1 MIKLPY
7 FKKSVSFAS
16 LFITI
21 IIYLQ
26 TVSINYLYAEDM
38 LSIKKFIGE
47 NDSIVVKD
55 NNWKTVL
62 SKNADK
68 MLIPASTLKILTSL
82 VALKYLGKNFRFKT
96 EFYMDKD
103 SNLKIKGYGD
113 PVLISENIEQIAEN
127 LNKKLKT
134 INDIVLDDSY
144 FDNDIKIPGL
154 FEKSTEPY
162 DAPVGALS
170 ANFNTINFRHKKDGL
185 YESAEPQ
192 TPLLPYM
199 LKRIE
204 NSSINEG
211 RITLSIE
218 NNETTMY
225 FGHLLRFFLGEKG
238 VKTFGDIKIGEINF
252 KEDKHIY
259 TYVSNFSLPEII
271 TKLMLYSNNFTANQL
286 LITSG
291 AALYGPPA
299 TLEKGI
305 RAALSY
311 ADKDL
316 GLKKIDMAEGSGLS
330 RKNRISA
337 NMLIRILQEFK
348 PYMNLMRHRKNEYF
362 KTGTLKDINTRAGYI
377 KSSKGEMYCY
387 VLLINSPDK
396 TAKIITDRLISELN

>member
-1 MIKLPY
+1 MINLPY

-16 LFITI
+16 LLITI
-21 IIYLQ
+21 IVYLQ
-26 TVSINYLYAEDM
+26 TVSINYLYAEDI
-38 LSIKKFIGE
+38 LSIKNFIGE

-55 NNWKTVL
+55 HNWKTVL

-82 VALKYLGKNFRFKT
+82 VALKYLGKNFRFRT

-113 PVLISENIEQIAEN
+113 PVLISENIKQIAEN

-154 FEKSTEPY
+154 YEKSTEPY

-170 ANFNTINFRHKKDGL
+170 ANFNTVYFRHIKDGL

-199 LKRIE
+199 LKRIK
-204 NSSINEG
+204 NSSINKG
-211 RITLSIE
+211 RITLSLE
-218 NNETTMY
+218 NNETTLY

-238 VKTFGDIKIGEINF
+238 VKTIGDIKIGKINF
-252 KEDKHIY
+252 QEDKHIH

-291 AALYGPPA
+291 ASLYGPPA

-305 RAALSY
+305 RASLSY
-311 ADKDL
+311 ADKD
-316 GLKKIDMAEGSGLS
+316 
-330 RKNRISA
+330 
-337 NMLIRILQEFK
+337 
-348 PYMNLMRHRKNEYF
+348 
-362 KTGTLKDINTRAGYI
+362 
-377 KSSKGEMYCY
+377 
-387 VLLINSPDK
+387 
-396 TAKIITDRLISELN
+396 